1 MDIQSDIE
9 INEFQLENECIT
21 MAATYFNYA
30 DKAREAKSVVS
41 EKADMLKVIQAERN
55 IAIREQCANEGKRV
69 TEDIIKS
76 MVQSDVEVVNVMK
89 ELREAEAIY
98 DRISVGVKALE
109 IKKSELDNL
118 VKLRCNS
125 TYVNNPSKPT
135 ADVQG
140 ETMPEYYRR
149 TMTPLPKKDED

>member
-1 MDIQSDIE
+1 MDLNIQQDVE
-9 INEFQLENECIT
+9 IDYYQLTNECIT

-76 MVQSDVEVVNVMK
+76 MVQSDVEVVNAMK
-89 ELREAEAIY
+89 ELREAEATY
-98 DRISVGVKALE
+98 FRLSTALSALE

-118 VKLRCNS
+118 VKLQCNS
-125 TYVNNPSKPT
+125 MYVDSPSKPT
-135 ADVQG
+135 KDIKNESVS
-140 ETMPEYYRR
+140 EYNRR
-149 TMTPLPKKDED
+149 TMTPLPN

>member
-1 MDIQSDIE
+1 MDIKSDVE
-9 INEFQLENECIT
+9 VDQYNLEAECIT
-21 MAATYFNYA
+21 MSSTYYNYA
-30 DKAREAKSVVS
+30 DMAREAKALVS
-41 EKADMLKVIQAERN
+41 EKTDMLKVIQAERN

-76 MVQSDVEVVNVMK
+76 MVQCDPDVVNAMK
-89 ELREAEAIY
+89 ELRDATATF

-125 TYVNNPSKPT
+125 SYIDNVAKPT
-135 ADVQG
+135 KDLNN
-140 ETMPEYYRR
+140 ETSSDYLRNSMNRVPER
-149 TMTPLPKKDED
+149 

>member
-1 MDIQSDIE
+1 MDIKSDVE
-9 INEFQLENECIT
+9 VDQYNLEAECIT
-21 MAATYFNYA
+21 MSSTYYNYA
-30 DKAREAKSVVS
+30 DMAREAKALVS
-41 EKADMLKVIQAERN
+41 EKTDMLKVIQAERN

-76 MVQSDVEVVNVMK
+76 MVQCDPDVVNAMK
-89 ELREAEAIY
+89 ELRDATATF

-125 TYVNNPSKPT
+125 SYIDNVAKPT
-135 ADVQG
+135 KDLNN
-140 ETMPEYYRR
+140 ETSSDYLRNSMSRVPEC
-149 TMTPLPKKDED
+149 

>member
-1 MDIQSDIE
+1 MDIKSDVE
-9 INEFQLENECIT
+9 VDQYNLEAECIT
-21 MAATYFNYA
+21 MSSTYYNYA
-30 DKAREAKSVVS
+30 DMAREAKALVS
-41 EKADMLKVIQAERN
+41 EKTDILKVIQAERN

-76 MVQSDVEVVNVMK
+76 MVQCDPEVVTAMK
-89 ELREAEAIY
+89 ELRDATATF

-125 TYVNNPSKPT
+125 SYIDNVAKPT
-135 ADVQG
+135 KDLNN
-140 ETMPEYYRR
+140 ETSSDYLRNSMNRVPEC
-149 TMTPLPKKDED
+149 

>member
-1 MDIQSDIE
+1 MDIKSDVE
-9 INEFQLENECIT
+9 IDQYNLEAECIT
-21 MAATYFNYA
+21 MSSTYYNYA
-30 DKAREAKSVVS
+30 DMAREAKALVS
-41 EKADMLKVIQAERN
+41 EKTDMLKVIQAERN

-76 MVQSDVEVVNVMK
+76 MVQCDADVVNAMK
-89 ELREAEAIY
+89 ELRDATATF

-125 TYVNNPSKPT
+125 SYVDNVAKPT
-135 ADVQG
+135 KDLNN
-140 ETMPEYYRR
+140 ETSSDYLRNSMNRVPER
-149 TMTPLPKKDED
+149 

>member
-1 MDIQSDIE
+1 MDIKSDVE
-9 INEFQLENECIT
+9 VDQYNLEAECIT
-21 MAATYFNYA
+21 MSSTYYNYA
-30 DKAREAKSVVS
+30 DMAREAKALVS
-41 EKADMLKVIQAERN
+41 EKTDMLKVIQAERN

-76 MVQSDVEVVNVMK
+76 MVQCDRDVVNAMK
-89 ELREAEAIY
+89 ELRDATATF

-125 TYVNNPSKPT
+125 SYIDNVAKPT
-135 ADVQG
+135 KDLNN
-140 ETMPEYYRR
+140 ETSSDYLRNSMNRVPEC
-149 TMTPLPKKDED
+149 